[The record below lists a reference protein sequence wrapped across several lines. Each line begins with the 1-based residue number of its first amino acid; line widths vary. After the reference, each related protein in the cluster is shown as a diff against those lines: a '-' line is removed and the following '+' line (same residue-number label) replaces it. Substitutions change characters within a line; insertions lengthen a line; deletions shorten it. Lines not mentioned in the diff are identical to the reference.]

1 MRSAVLGALAA
12 ALTLGGSAWA
22 QKEPT
27 IRTITQPQAEVRSG
41 PSTNEQFVVTNRLS
55 QGARV
60 EVLEELPDG
69 WLKIRP
75 PERSFSWI
83 SPQFLAHIVPHQP
96 NYVVIAEGQDVP
108 VFVGSAIVKGRTII
122 STKLKRGTQVTCIGP
137 AQDDKD
143 GSWMP
148 IDPPPGEVR
157 YLRAEA
163 VGLDPASKSQTAAS
177 AISRTAAVTTSGSG
191 AAPGGGPGRLAPSA
205 APSAR
210 PQTTVEGLYRQA
222 VEAERTGQV
231 GEAIKFYLQAA
242 AETATTSPAWSAQ
255 ATQRAQYLQSGY
267 QGYPAGA
274 APTQSRYPA
283 PGTGGQA
290 TVPAGRTYPLPA
302 ATPTVRMAGPSGSG
316 TPVSRDGGGAAPA
329 HPWYAGRLK
338 RAGRSDLYRHLY
350 VLEFSGPDG
359 NPYIGMYVTPQE
371 GTNLEPYVNRT
382 IQVTGPVDYN
392 GELRG
397 KLMTAQRALFL
408 P

>member
-12 ALTLGGSAWA
+12 ALALCGSARA
-22 QKEPT
+22 QKAPT
-27 IRTITQPQAEVRSG
+27 IRTITQPEAEVRSG
-41 PSTNEQFVVTNRLS
+41 PSTNEQFVVTNRLP

-60 EVLEELPDG
+60 EVLEELPGG

-75 PERSFSWI
+75 PEGSFSWI
-83 SPQFLAHIVPHQP
+83 SPQFLDNIVPHRP
-96 NYVVIAEGQDVP
+96 NWVVIAEGQDVP
-108 VFVGSAIVKGRTII
+108 VFVGSKFVEGRTIV
-122 STKLKRGTQVTCIGP
+122 SAKLKRGTQVTCIGP

-177 AISRTAAVTTSGSG
+177 PISRTGGVNPAGSG
-191 AAPGGGPGRLAPSA
+191 TGRLAPSA

-210 PQTTVEGLYRQA
+210 PKTTVDALYRQA
-222 VEAERTGQV
+222 LEAERTGQV

-242 AETATTSPAWSAQ
+242 AETATTNAAWSAQ
-255 ATQRAQYLQSGY
+255 ATERARYLQSGY

-274 APTQSRYPA
+274 APTQSRYSA

-302 ATPTVRMAGPSGSG
+302 ATPTVRMAGPSGKEA
-316 TPVSRDGGGAAPA
+316 TPVSRNAGGAATS
-329 HPWYAGRLK
+329 HEWFAGRLK

-359 NPYIGMYVTPQE
+359 NPYPGMYVTPQE

-382 IQVTGPVDYN
+382 IQITGPVDYN